1 MDSSRDCGGHSQPK
15 QKPSQESVSSI
26 SNQTPN
32 PQLSAANIPTRPS
45 PNNAQGE
52 NIAQNETSEKAQS
65 GSRRFSRGRKRQEE
79 KSPTVGATNQTDAV
93 KQPSSNNIQDD
104 AADETGRQ
112 NGTRKRRKRRPRARR
127 EENVSNAVKSD
138 ENAPPQND
146 AKGKESAN
154 HSRIRQ
160 KEQRHLQETPEGN
173 KNIALK
179 GIDNSL
185 SKEKSQDDARVAGEE
200 GRVQDDD
207 VQKQGQNTRNE
218 QKIAT
223 GKESRQKKL
232 TQSGQ
237 LNGATRNLEEPTRQD
252 KIKKQGTRGDQKNVE
267 TGTSG
272 VANSKG
278 EILPQNDMPN
288 GSKGEGGS
296 QTNTRKQGQKRS
308 RNTRKANNKVLVEQD
323 VQKVHKERKSD
334 MLDVNNNTSQSSV
347 KLRTTQNKTTE
358 TRPESVPD
366 KDPSGNKRKAKKKK
380 QKTGSQSKTQ
390 SLEAMRNLLSEGPKE
405 IVNWLLLQQSSL
417 FGKKQ
422 QKRKDEVVALLVK
435 LLAKACDCKCH
446 SGLENLFSVLS
457 KSWFLT
463 RRVGHILD
471 QLSAKKSKTSQTKHF
486 DLETLRDLAKVLKEI
501 LNRFPKASAELPI
514 VKLHSSTMK
523 LARSGELIDRE
534 ISATVQELMELRKKE
549 EVTRCRQE
557 VMQRS
562 RPFKTGNLIK
572 LFFAFASWLVN
583 LSFLLLFYFKCC
595 KTNFLLDIQSILV
608 ASCRI

>member
-1 MDSSRDCGGHSQPK
+1 MDSSRDCGGRIQPK
-15 QKPSQESVSSI
+15 QKPSQESVSST

-32 PQLSAANIPTRPS
+32 PQLSAANIPTRSS
-45 PNNAQGE
+45 PKNAQGE
-52 NIAQNETSEKAQS
+52 TIAQNETSEKAKS

-79 KSPTVGATNQTDAV
+79 KSPTVDTTNQTDAV
-93 KQPSSNNIQDD
+93 KQPSSNNIRDD
-104 AADETGRQ
+104 VPDETGRQ
-112 NGTRKRRKRRPRARR
+112 NGTHKRRKRRPRTRR
-127 EENVSNAVKSD
+127 EENVSNAIKSD

-146 AKGKESAN
+146 ATGKESGN

-160 KEQRHLQETPEGN
+160 KEQRRLQETPEEN

-185 SKEKSQDDARVAGEE
+185 SKEKSQDGARKMIQDAE
-200 GRVQDDD
+200 
-207 VQKQGQNTRNE
+207 VQKQGQKGSQTRNE

-237 LNGATRNLEEPTRQD
+237 LNGVRRNLEEPTRHD
-252 KIKKQGTRGDQKNVE
+252 KINKQGARGDQKNVE

-272 VANSKG
+272 VANQG
-278 EILPQNDMPN
+278 EILLQNDLPN
-288 GSKGEGGS
+288 GTTEEDGS

-308 RNTRKANNKVLVEQD
+308 RNRRKANNNVLVEQD

-334 MLDVNNNTSQSSV
+334 TLDVNNNTSQSNV
-347 KLRTTQNKTTE
+347 KLRTTQNNTTE

-366 KDPSGNKRKAKKKK
+366 KDPSDNKKKAKKKK
-380 QKTGSQSKTQ
+380 QKTGSLSKTQ
-390 SLEAMRNLLSEGPKE
+390 SLETMKNLLSEGPKE

-417 FGKKQ
+417 FGKKP

-446 SGLENLFSVLS
+446 TGLENLFSVLS

-471 QLSAKKSKTSQTKHF
+471 LLSAKKSKTSQTKHF

-501 LNRFPKASAELPI
+501 LNTFPKASAELPI

-523 LARSGELIDRE
+523 LARSGELIDRD
-534 ISATVQELMELRKKE
+534 ISATVQELMKLRKKE

-562 RPFKTGNLIK
+562 RPFRTGNLI
-572 LFFAFASWLVN
+572 
-583 LSFLLLFYFKCC
+583 
-595 KTNFLLDIQSILV
+595 
-608 ASCRI
+608 

>member
-1 MDSSRDCGGHSQPK
+1 MDSSRDCGGHIQPK
-15 QKPSQESVSSI
+15 QKPSQESVSST

-52 NIAQNETSEKAQS
+52 TIAQNETSEKAQS

-104 AADETGRQ
+104 APDETGRQ

-146 AKGKESAN
+146 ATGKESAN

-160 KEQRHLQETPEGN
+160 KEQRRLQETPEGN

-200 GRVQDDD
+200 GRGQDDI
-207 VQKQGQNTRNE
+207 QKQGQKGSQTRNE

-308 RNTRKANNKVLVEQD
+308 RNTRKANNKVLVEHD

-486 DLETLRDLAKVLKEI
+486 DLEALRDLAKVLKEI

-557 VMQRS
+557 MMQRS
-562 RPFKTGNLIK
+562 RPFKTGNLI
-572 LFFAFASWLVN
+572 
-583 LSFLLLFYFKCC
+583 
-595 KTNFLLDIQSILV
+595 
-608 ASCRI
+608 

>member
-207 VQKQGQNTRNE
+207 GQKQGQKTRNE

-486 DLETLRDLAKVLKEI
+486 DLEALRGLAKVLKEI

-562 RPFKTGNLIK
+562 RPFKTGNLI
-572 LFFAFASWLVN
+572 
-583 LSFLLLFYFKCC
+583 
-595 KTNFLLDIQSILV
+595 
-608 ASCRI
+608 